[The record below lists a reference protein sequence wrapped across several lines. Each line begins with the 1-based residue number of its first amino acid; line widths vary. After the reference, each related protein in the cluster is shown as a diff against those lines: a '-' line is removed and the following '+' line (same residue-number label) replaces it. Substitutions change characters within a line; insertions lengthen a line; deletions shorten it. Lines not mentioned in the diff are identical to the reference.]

1 MLKYDNKEVVNMDT
15 FDFLLIFV
23 PTLFISIL
31 ILIVLAMLIPTYST
45 STFSLNTDSG
55 VLTINATFFGATP
68 GSPVYSHYII
78 NNATEEL
85 PNGTIIRPAKSYV
98 EVAIAAACTTANYEL
113 HVGNGNYYTC

>member
-1 MLKYDNKEVVNMDT
+1 MDT
-15 FDFLLIFV
+15 ILSILVVILAV
-23 PTLFISIL
+23 CGGIL
-31 ILIVLAMLIPTYST
+31 ILLLLTAPTYSV
-45 STFSLNTDSG
+45 STFSLNTDGG

-98 EVAIAAACTTANYEL
+98 EAVISAACTTTNNQLYI
-113 HVGNGNYYTC
+113 GNGNYYAC

>member
-1 MLKYDNKEVVNMDT
+1 MDT
-15 FDFLLIFV
+15 FELFLIFV
-23 PTLFISIL
+23 LALFISIL
-31 ILIVLAMLIPTYST
+31 IIAILTTPTYAVY

-55 VLTINATFFGATP
+55 VLTINATFFGATV

-85 PNGTIIRPAKSYV
+85 PNGTINRPAKSYV
-98 EVAIAAACTTANYEL
+98 EAAIAAACTTANYEL

>member
-1 MLKYDNKEVVNMDT
+1 MDT
-15 FDFLLIFV
+15 FELVIILLFALAV
-23 PTLFISIL
+23 ACL
-31 ILIVLAMLIPTYST
+31 IIAIVTTPTYSV

-85 PNGTIIRPAKSYV
+85 PNGTIIHPAKSYV

>member
-1 MLKYDNKEVVNMDT
+1 MDT
-15 FDFLLIFV
+15 FELVIILLFALAV
-23 PTLFISIL
+23 ACL
-31 ILIVLAMLIPTYST
+31 IIAIITTPTYSV

-85 PNGTIIRPAKSYV
+85 PNGTIIHPAKSYV

>member
-1 MLKYDNKEVVNMDT
+1 MDT
-15 FDFLLIFV
+15 FELVVVLLV
-23 PTLFISIL
+23 AVAVACL
-31 ILIVLAMLIPTYST
+31 IIAIVTTPTYSV
-45 STFSLNTDSG
+45 STFSLNTDGG

-98 EVAIAAACTTANYEL
+98 EAAIASACTSSNNRLY
-113 HVGNGNYYTC
+113 VGNGNYYAC

>member
-1 MLKYDNKEVVNMDT
+1 MDT
-15 FDFLLIFV
+15 FELVIILLFALAV
-23 PTLFISIL
+23 ACL
-31 ILIVLAMLIPTYST
+31 IIAIITTPTYSV

-98 EVAIAAACTTANYEL
+98 EAVISAACTSTNNNLYI
-113 HVGNGNYYTC
+113 GNGNYYTC

>member
-1 MLKYDNKEVVNMDT
+1 MDT
-15 FDFLLIFV
+15 FELVIILLFAIV
-23 PTLFISIL
+23 IPLIIISI
-31 ILIVLAMLIPTYST
+31 ITTPTYSV
-45 STFSLNTDSG
+45 STFSLNTDGG

-98 EVAIAAACTTANYEL
+98 EVAIAAACTTANNQLYI
-113 HVGNGNYYTC
+113 GNGNYYAC